1 MCKFRSWHATTEIKK
16 IKLPPCSYDQINR
29 QYDYEGRGKMT
40 WLRNRWKLKPPV
52 KNGKKGSSLSMEK
65 LLMFT
70 RSMTNCIDEW
80 TEYTLR
86 HERWLWVWK
95 NLMKVL
101 RKHFVRVSY
110 ARTAQM
116 VDIGILVIG
125 ILSTLAFLPVAFRVV
140 AYCTLAFCQWVYCPW
155 HYVYWHYSQ
164 WRFVLWRFI
173 CGALSQDRYGT
184 VSFLAQDPK
193 SVPLRDNY

>member
-1 MCKFRSWHATTEIKK
+1 
-16 IKLPPCSYDQINR
+16 
-29 QYDYEGRGKMT
+29 
-40 WLRNRWKLKPPV
+40 
-52 KNGKKGSSLSMEK
+52 MEK

-70 RSMTNCIDEW
+70 RSMLNCIDEW

-140 AYCTLAFCQWVYCPW
+140 AYCTLAFCQWVYCLW

-173 CGALSQDRYGT
+173 CGVLSRDPWSCRNFLPLSSFVLKTNRKLIKSISKLETEPNWTSWDKNQRCIKSKNLGFDPALIHALFLNRPGSYPNLGKFQWLG
-184 VSFLAQDPK
+184 SF
-193 SVPLRDNY
+193 

>member
-1 MCKFRSWHATTEIKK
+1 
-16 IKLPPCSYDQINR
+16 
-29 QYDYEGRGKMT
+29 MT

-110 ARTAQM
+110 AGTAQM

-140 AYCTLAFCQWVYCPW
+140 AYCTLAFCQWVYCLW

-173 CGALSQDRYGT
+173 CGVLSRDRTLRSSHDSTTLLIDMLSTCGGHCRPMPRFLKLCVAAL
-184 VSFLAQDPK
+184 K
-193 SVPLRDNY
+193 SYRT